1 MCRRNP
7 AHEGDE
13 RLKQRDRFI
22 LCPGK
27 RTPKD
32 REVDWP
38 KVREIARR
46 CKLGAVCRSVIRTR
60 ADFAFEVFSGVK
72 RTEDR
77 ELVIAG
83 RTFTAA
89 RAESWLRFSWHRR
102 GRLAST

>member
-1 MCRRNP
+1 MCRRDP

-13 RLKQRDRFI
+13 RLKQLDRFI

-38 KVREIARR
+38 KVSEIARR
-46 CKLGAVCRSVIRTR
+46 CKLGAVCRSVVCTR

-72 RTEDR
+72 RTQNCD
-77 ELVIAG
+77 LVKTG
-83 RTFTAA
+83 
-89 RAESWLRFSWHRR
+89 
-102 GRLAST
+102 